1 MTRLKLE
8 KRTIYLRKKRNQALW
23 LLLQQKDPLAANSI
37 HFNNRKK

>member
-8 KRTIYLRKKRNQALW
+8 KRTIYLRKKNQAW
-23 LLLQQKDPLAANSI
+23 QLLQQKDPLANSI